1 MTVFVSMIVTV
12 SMMII
17 LRQMTCTSATL
28 NTRMDGSTQGSMVL
42 LTRLNR
48 LVYQHATEVALG
60 MRLKQFAVLSVL
72 REQGAMRPAGARR
85 ADARGPEQPRAAAER
100 LRGVG
105 WVERRRDPTDRRR
118 HIVVLT
124 ESGEKALDRAE
135 RAIEEVEGQVLG
147 ALDAEERATL
157 RRLLQ
162 KAAAADRATAPA

>member
-1 MTVFVSMIVTV
+1 MYQ
-12 SMMII
+12 
-17 LRQMTCTSATL
+17 RYAQH
-28 NTRMDGSTQGSMVL
+28 RMDGSTQGSMVL

-48 LVYQHATEVALG
+48 LVYQHATEEALG

-72 REQGAMRPAGARR
+72 RELGAIAQQALG
-85 ADARGPEQPRAAAER
+85 EQMHVDPNNLVLLLNDSEAS
-100 LRGVG
+100 G

-124 ESGEKALDRAE
+124 DAGERALNRAE
-135 RAIEEVEGQVLG
+135 DAIEEVEGQVLG

-162 KAAAADRATAPA
+162 KAAAGDRATAPA